1 MRKKMF
7 LGADHLI
14 FQNAKELR
22 KNMTHAETLLW
33 GYLVQRPLGYKFRR
47 QHPIS
52 IFIADFYSHA
62 LKLAIEVDGSIHD
75 SNEAKEQDASRQQ
88 ILEAEGI
95 RFLRF
100 TNEAVEKHLETV
112 IKEIE
117 NYIIKNTKAQ

>member
-52 IFIADFYSHA
+52 IFIADFYCHA
-62 LKLAIEVDGSIHD
+62 LKLVIEVDGSIHD
-75 SNEAKEQDASRQQ
+75 SNEAKEQDASRQH

-100 TNEAVEKHLETV
+100 TNAAVEKHLETV

>member
-52 IFIADFYSHA
+52 IFIADFYCHA
-62 LKLAIEVDGSIHD
+62 LKLVIEVDGSIHD
-75 SNEAKEQDASRQQ
+75 SNEAKEQDASRQHT
-88 ILEAEGI
+88 LEAEGI

-100 TNEAVEKHLETV
+100 TNAAVEKHLETV

-117 NYIIKNTKAQ
+117 NYIIKNTSTT